1 MWRRVDQRPLSQVWW
16 PPANTDHDHQ
26 SVALYNLSV
35 LVKTNDFSKATSEIK
50 VEIVADSDKEITV
63 VERIVE
69 LTTKRSNWHPPLSLY
84 CTSNIFTFVGST
96 GHISLLPNTN
106 YTAKYVLIALA
117 F

>member
-1 MWRRVDQRPLSQVWW
+1 MWW

-50 VEIVADSDKEITV
+50 VQIVADSDKEITV

-69 LTTKRSNWHPPLSLY
+69 LTTKRSNWHPPRSL
-84 CTSNIFTFVGST
+84 
-96 GHISLLPNTN
+96 
-106 YTAKYVLIALA
+106 
-117 F
+117 